1 MVNRINLV
9 PSEQQRRSTASGGL
23 ILLMII
29 AVIVVA
35 GMVLSYLYFSGQL
48 SDKEAELA
56 DLQAQN
62 QQLEAQLAS
71 LAHYQDLDQRR
82 QTLEGLVTTVY
93 AGRTLVSEILGD
105 LSLVIPEN
113 VWLTSLT
120 ATAAD
125 PPAAFAANA
134 QPPGGA
140 APVASQGAL
149 ALIGNTYSF
158 EDVATFL
165 VRLEQIKAVGEVTLN
180 GAGTPNGNV
189 DPAKKVRGFTVQS
202 EIHNTQAP
210 TTQLPVSQVEVE
222 AQ

>member
-1 MVNRINLV
+1 VVNRINLV
-9 PSEQQRRSTASGGL
+9 PAEQQRRSSTDVGL
-23 ILLMII
+23 VLLIILVAI
-29 AVIVVA
+29 VIA
-35 GMVLSYLYFSGQL
+35 GMVLVYFYFNGQL

-62 QQLEAQLAS
+62 QQLEAQLAA
-71 LAHYQDLDQRR
+71 LAGYQELDMRR
-82 QTLEGLVTTVY
+82 ATLEEMVTTIY

-125 PPAAFAANA
+125 PPPAFSPNA
-134 QPPGGA
+134 QPTGGTPQA
-140 APVASQGAL
+140 TEGTL
-149 ALIGNTYSF
+149 ALIGNTYTF

-165 VRLEQIKAVGEVTLN
+165 VRLEQINAVGPVDLN
-180 GAGTPNGNV
+180 NAGPPNGNV
-189 DPAKKVRGFTVQS
+189 DPAKTVRGYTVAA

-210 TTQLPVSQVEVE
+210 DTQLPMSQVEVE